1 MSARLP
7 APAGAPASAP
17 ALAGAPTSAPTPALA
32 GQAPRPGAFC
42 RELVAALEASDG
54 RRRRRKRDT
63 TPDAIGLGIKRRL
76 LEEAAADDPEP
87 EDFEGWLLDRCLAV
101 GPGNGGVHAM
111 ALSILEEW
119 RLAAAAGDFRAW
131 LAGGARS
138 DDALPGGTP
147 APSCGRGGGEG

>member
-1 MSARLP
+1 MSPHSPGPARAAGP
-7 APAGAPASAP
+7 AASP
-17 ALAGAPTSAPTPALA
+17 PPSPPPQRPGE
-32 GQAPRPGAFC
+32 APRPGAFC
-42 RELVAALEASDG
+42 RELIAALEASEG

-76 LEEAAADDPEP
+76 LEDAAADNPEP
-87 EDFEGWLLDRCLAV
+87 EDFEGWLLERCHAA
-101 GPGNGGVHAM
+101 GPGSGGVHAM

-119 RLAAAAGDFRAW
+119 RLAAAATDFRAW

-147 APSCGRGGGEG
+147 APACDRGGGEG